1 MSTHSRTQHI
11 TGPCPVLSVCC
22 CLKLL
27 LTVCCTAFSPHIR
40 LLTPGL
46 INMLIIKL
54 APPLEE
60 ELGYIAFMSS
70 PSVIA
75 CSSAST
81 QAVSAIASIADVD
94 SCNDVVML

>member
-1 MSTHSRTQHI
+1 
-11 TGPCPVLSVCC
+11 
-22 CLKLL
+22 
-27 LTVCCTAFSPHIR
+27 
-40 LLTPGL
+40 
-46 INMLIIKL
+46 MLIVKL
-54 APPLEE
+54 TPPLEE